1 MSRPKQ
7 IYYELLMIIAFLVSL
22 ILVIVLPLVLDNSWV
37 FLTYTALLGIVG
49 AYMRYFLS
57 FLNPWNSDFPLGTF
71 IANIV
76 GTWFLALLTVL
87 AKFNVSYSDHH
98 IQAVLFALSY
108 GFCGNLTTISTFVN
122 ELNNLPRKAGYI
134 YGIVST
140 IVAQIGIICIL
151 NVY

>member
-1 MSRPKQ
+1 
-7 IYYELLMIIAFLVSL
+7 
-22 ILVIVLPLVLDNSWV
+22 LDKTWV
-37 FLTYTALLGIVG
+37 FLTYTAHLGIVG
-49 AYMRYFLS
+49 AYLRYYLS
-57 FLNPWNSDFPLGTF
+57 FLNPLNKEFPFGTF

-76 GTWFLALLTVL
+76 GTWLLALIKVL
-87 AKFNVSYSDHH
+87 SKFEISYSDHYL
-98 IQAVLFALSY
+98 QAIMFALSY

-140 IVAQIGIICIL
+140 IVAQIGIIFIL

>member
-1 MSRPKQ
+1 
-7 IYYELLMIIAFLVSL
+7 
-22 ILVIVLPLVLDNSWV
+22 LDNSWV
-37 FLTYTALLGIVG
+37 FLTYTALLGIAG
-49 AYMRYFLS
+49 AYLRYFLS
-57 FLNPWNSDFPLGTF
+57 FLNPWNTEFPFGTF

-76 GTWFLALLTVL
+76 GTWLLALFTILS
-87 AKFNVSYSDHH
+87 KFEISYSDHYM
-98 IQAVLFALSY
+98 QAIMFALSY

-140 IVAQIGIICIL
+140 IVAQIGIIFIL